1 MRLFRKTRKKIADDF
16 VADVTHGVEKEVKKK
31 AEPIQEV
38 ITPLIFSATALIPL
52 IAIVGSL
59 KPTKVIQESSK
70 IAETVNVFI
79 YYNER

>member
-1 MRLFRKTRKKIADDF
+1 MKLFRKTRKKIADDF
-16 VADVTHGVEKEVKKK
+16 VADVTHGVTKEVKKK
-31 AEPIQEV
+31 AEPIQE
-38 ITPLIFSATALIPL
+38 IIIPLASSATALIPL